1 MNAPALLESE
11 FRMTIDELITPE
23 LRDAWVALRK
33 ECCVCLYGECH
44 TIGCM
49 KRGEDGNFVRPFEF
63 IGCKELRAANA
74 IRDLLAALLES
85 EFRLEHVVKE
95 HDSPITGKYSMC
107 GICPMELD
115 PRHNYQWP
123 DWQAAATKIL
133 EAK

>member
-1 MNAPALLESE
+1 
-11 FRMTIDELITPE
+11 MTIDKLITPE
-23 LRDAWVALRK
+23 LREAWLTCRQFPKPSQLGHLV
-33 ECCVCLYGECH
+33 
-44 TIGCM
+44 
-49 KRGEDGNFVRPFEF
+49 D
-63 IGCKELRAANA
+63 A

-115 PRHNYQWP
+115 PRHNCQWP

-133 EAK
+133 EGK